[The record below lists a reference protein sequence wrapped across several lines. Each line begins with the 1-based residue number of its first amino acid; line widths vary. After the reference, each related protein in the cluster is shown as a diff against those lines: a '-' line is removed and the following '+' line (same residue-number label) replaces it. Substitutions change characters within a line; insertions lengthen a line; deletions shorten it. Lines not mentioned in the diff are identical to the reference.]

1 MNDRLLPFIA
11 LLVTA
16 GIFFGYIGPTWS
28 GEIAAANTAITN
40 DNNALV
46 AANAYTTRESQLSSE
61 RTAISQAN
69 LTRLSTF
76 LPGSVDN
83 VGIILDLNALAS
95 RSGLLL
101 SNINAAINTTGN
113 TSTATTNAG
122 SVGSVDISLSAS
134 GTYTALQNFL
144 KGVEMSE
151 RLLDVRNL
159 TVNGSDT
166 GIYTYQMTIRLYWLR

>member
-1 MNDRLLPFIA
+1 MNDRLLPFLA
-11 LLVTA
+11 LLVSA
-16 GIFFGYIGPTWS
+16 GIFFGYVGPTWS
-28 GEIAAANTAITN
+28 GEIAVANAAITN

-46 AANAYTTRESQLSSE
+46 AANAYTARQSELSSE
-61 RTAISQAN
+61 SNAISQTN

-76 LPGSVDN
+76 LPDSVNN
-83 VGIILDLNALAS
+83 VGIILDLDALAS

-101 SNINAAINTTGN
+101 SNADIATNATNN
-113 TSTATTNAG
+113 TSTAATGG
-122 SVGSVDISLSAS
+122 SPVGSVDLSLSAS
-134 GTYTALQNFL
+134 GTYAALQTFL

-166 GIYTYQMTIRLYWLR
+166 GVYTYQMTIRLYWLR